1 MRLGEWRRDSLEGRL
16 GPPGMPCRK
25 QSLTERASGTAILA
39 KILSL
44 PVGFAHPL
52 QHNLGEDIAST
63 LRSGWIRKTATNL
76 GRKWLSR
83 LLLSAS
89 KFSSFCWRTDPGLPR
104 VVLFTMAPV
113 VSEALHEQALVLWSR
128 AGAFGIH

>member
-1 MRLGEWRRDSLEGRL
+1 MGSRTRLRVVGGPRDA
-16 GPPGMPCRK
+16 CRK
-25 QSLTERASGTAILA
+25 QSLTQRASGTAILA

-52 QHNLGEDIAST
+52 QHSPGEDIAST
-63 LRSGWIRKTATNL
+63 LGSGWIRETATNL

-89 KFSSFCWRTDPGLPR
+89 KFSSFRSRTDPGLPR
-104 VVLFTMAPV
+104 AVAI
-113 VSEALHEQALVLWSR
+113 HD
-128 AGAFGIH
+128 GASGKQSFA